1 MVKGILM
8 VAGEASGDLYGA
20 ALARELKLLY
30 PPIQIRGMGG
40 DRMREAGVDLLVPS
54 GRLAVVGVSEALVKL
69 HLLYKAYE
77 RLRRALWEERPGVLV
92 LIDFPDFNLFLAK
105 TARKAGVPV
114 LYYVSP
120 QVWAWRSGRIRTI
133 RRLVERMLVT
143 LPFEEGI
150 YRQAGVEVT
159 YVGHPLLD
167 CLPNNLSPEKVRQEL
182 GLEQGLPVVGLLPG
196 SREGEVQRH
205 LPLML
210 EAARRILQEIP
221 QARFLLAKADSLLST
236 YVEERLALEG
246 LPILSLAGRTY
257 EIMRAADL
265 LLVASGTATLEA
277 ALLEVPMVIIYRVSP
292 ISWFL
297 GRILV
302 QVPYIG
308 LANLVVGKRVVPELI
323 QFQATPE
330 RIATTALELLADPR
344 ALEEVRKELR
354 QVRVRLGG
362 KGASRRAALAVLG
375 IMGIEAKE
383 IPPEGEGCGYISAF

>member
-1 MVKGILM
+1 M

-20 ALARELKLLY
+20 GLARELKLLY
-30 PPIQIRGMGG
+30 PPLQIRGMGG

-54 GRLAVVGVSEALVKL
+54 GRLAVVGVSEALGKL
-69 HLLYKAYE
+69 RLLHRAYE

-167 CLPNNLSPEKVRQEL
+167 CLPNNLSQERVRQEL

-196 SREGEVQRH
+196 SREEEVQRH

-221 QARFLLAKADSLLST
+221 QARFLLAKADSLRST
-236 YVEERLALEG
+236 YVEERLALEE
-246 LPILSLAGRTY
+246 LPILSLAGHTY

-344 ALEEVRKELR
+344 ALEEMRRELR

-375 IMGIEAKE
+375 IMGLEAKE